1 MSKFESSAAYYYT
14 LYTFKCLIGE
24 IQIFLYYNILFSNIY
39 PKNLF
44 NVQISFANCQE
55 RGKMFNR
62 RKSLAVEV
70 KNLHCVSNCFS
81 PDWWL

>member
-39 PKNLF
+39 PKNLCLMF
-44 NVQISFANCQE
+44 KLVLQTVKKEEKCLTA
-55 RGKMFNR
+55 GK
-62 RKSLAVEV
+62 V
-70 KNLHCVSNCFS
+70 
-81 PDWWL
+81 

>member
-39 PKNLF
+39 PKNLCLMF
-44 NVQISFANCQE
+44 KLVLQPVKKEEKCLTG
-55 RGKMFNR
+55 GK
-62 RKSLAVEV
+62 V
-70 KNLHCVSNCFS
+70 
-81 PDWWL
+81 

>member
-39 PKNLF
+39 PKNLCLMF
-44 NVQISFANCQE
+44 KLVLQTVKKEEKCLTG
-55 RGKMFNR
+55 GK
-62 RKSLAVEV
+62 V
-70 KNLHCVSNCFS
+70 
-81 PDWWL
+81 